1 MKVLMISINLNSMEG
16 TLILVKMVNFLII
29 LILSN
34 NTLRLRNLKNLTT
47 LTIIMMIRKK
57 HQ

>member
-1 MKVLMISINLNSMEG
+1 MKVLKISINFNNMEG
-16 TLILVKMVNFLII
+16 ALILIKMVNFSII

-47 LTIIMMIRKK
+47 LTIITMIRK
-57 HQ
+57 